1 MEVPPFCDDSS
12 SEADSDSEVY
22 VPSDKSDE
30 GAFDSFFF
38 SSSYDIFVNFR

>member
-1 MEVPPFCDDSS
+1 MEVPPLSDDSS

-30 GAFDSFFF
+30 GAFDSFF